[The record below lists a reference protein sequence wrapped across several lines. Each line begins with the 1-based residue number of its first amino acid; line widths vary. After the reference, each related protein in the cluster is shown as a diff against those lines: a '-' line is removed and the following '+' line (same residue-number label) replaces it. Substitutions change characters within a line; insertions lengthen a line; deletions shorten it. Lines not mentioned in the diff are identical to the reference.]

1 MLHGVEGDT
10 LKVTSTTQKL
20 EKKLKKCYREKNALL
35 VETRGNV
42 YASSLTLEEVVQK
55 RIIKGDDMKIKVR
68 DTTLLLR
75 EEVFGRK
82 DSFYLL
88 IRK

>member
-1 MLHGVEGDT
+1 M
-10 LKVTSTTQKL
+10 
-20 EKKLKKCYREKNALL
+20 
-35 VETRGNV
+35 ETRGNV
-42 YASSLTLEEVVQK
+42 YASSLTLKEVVQK